1 MPEESLNLYI
11 SNIYAIVIFTIV
23 VIFIFIMLFL
33 ISRFFIYS
41 IHNKTFSENGYK
53 VRKAELYKVKKDINL
68 SKNIF
73 IFGIV
78 FIFIIFFIL
87 LILLTLNFASNFK
100 VGDSLYLLLGIIFLL
115 IAISVYL
122 VKSEVLK

>member
-33 ISRFFIYS
+33 LSRFFIYS
-41 IHNKTFSENGYK
+41 INNKTFSENGYQ
-53 VRKAELYKVKKDINL
+53 VRKAELYKVTKDINL

-78 FIFIIFFIL
+78 FIFITFFIL

-100 VGDSLYLLLGIIFLL
+100 LGNSLYLLLGIIFLL

>member
-33 ISRFFIYS
+33 LSRFFIYS
-41 IHNKTFSENGYK
+41 INNKTFSEKGYQ

-78 FIFIIFFIL
+78 FIFITFFIL

-100 VGDSLYLLLGIIFLL
+100 LGDSLYLLVGIIFLL
-115 IAISVYL
+115 IALSVYL
-122 VKSEVLK
+122 AKSEVFK